1 MNDLHTEAEKLL
13 EQMALVPP
21 REPGEQLRPIDEAT
35 ILELSDAGK
44 PQAEIA
50 ERIGCHQSTVSRT
63 LAEWKDSRGPARKY
77 AEAKSLEMM
86 KRFVTEASPAD
97 ILKMQ
102 AKLDVIREDR
112 EAQAGNNIVVMV
124 GTCGTPLEPPILTLS
139 PAQPAIDAT
148 AVVADRDADDSEDR
162 TKGVV

>member
-1 MNDLHTEAEKLL
+1 MPTTGGLMNDLNTEAEKLL

-44 PQAEIA
+44 SQAEIA

-63 LAEWKDSRGPARKY
+63 LAEWKDTRGPARKY
-77 AEAKSLEMM
+77 AEAKSLHMM
-86 KRFVTEASPAD
+86 KRFVADATPAD

-112 EAQAGNNIVVMV
+112 ESQGGNTLVVML
-124 GTCGTPLEPPILTLS
+124 GSADAPLQPPQLFHLQV
-139 PAQPAIDAT
+139 QPAIEAAA
-148 AVVADRDADDSEDR
+148 AVVVNGDDAA
-162 TKGVV
+162 